1 MLSERKTTDWKAT
14 SRWNQETPA
23 ATFGT
28 EATPW
33 ERFCAVALP
42 STERKPGGLTEPVKV
57 PQEGK
62 VAWEDDSSLQWNM
75 HLAKD
80 VKVGG
85 FVSVQTEVFVTDPQT
100 HDRQLVLVIPTKP
113 YEMKL
118 GAELRIARGVQWC
131 FPGNPL
137 HCKVVNRTKT
147 AMTIQ

>member
-75 HLAKD
+75 HLAKE

-85 FVSVQTEVFVTDPQT
+85 FVSVQTEVFVTDPQPQ
-100 HDRQLVLVIPTKP
+100 DRQLVLVRPTKP
-113 YEMKL
+113 YDMEL
-118 GAELRIARGVQWC
+118 GAELRIARGVQRC
-131 FPGNPL
+131 FPDNL
-137 HCKVVNRTKT
+137 L
-147 AMTIQ
+147 